1 MVRIEDIERALHF
14 YCEILGME
22 EVSRH
27 DDEKGKYTNF
37 FLKAPGDSVDMNGGR
52 SLLLE
57 LTYNWDQET
66 YTGGRN
72 FGHLCYAVKNIYN
85 YCERIQ
91 KMGVVI
97 NRPPR
102 DGRMAFIR
110 SPEGVSIELL
120 QDGDALPIQE
130 PWKSMGNTGVW

>member
-1 MVRIEDIERALHF
+1 
-14 YCEILGME
+14 
-22 EVSRH
+22 
-27 DDEKGKYTNF
+27 
-37 FLKAPGDSVDMNGGR
+37 MNGGR
-52 SLLLE
+52 SPLLE

-102 DGRMAFIR
+102 EGRMAFIR